1 MDSISSEV
9 DLKATPTFEI
19 YLHGVIHSWLETLT
33 ILGFTLIPLFFLL
46 DFVSIPREYAGLLPR
61 FGVYRLAVTVF
72 VLGQY
77 WVVRRSKPGPRSHWH
92 GYLFTFVVGGMIS
105 KMTVDLGGFD
115 AGYYAGLMLLLV
127 AVNMLLPWKTRH
139 CGINGVITISL
150 YVFLNLIESKP
161 FRTENLIGNLYFLVS
176 MLVIATSITHVK
188 NKLIKREYS
197 LRAELVSS
205 HAELAQSERV
215 LKEAR
220 DALWSEME
228 VAKRIQT
235 ALLPHGEVFPGF
247 DIAATMLPAKEVGG
261 DYYDL
266 IRTPRGSWITIGDVS
281 GHGVEAGLIMM
292 MAQTSIRSVISN
304 TPNLTPAA
312 VLIQVNAVMKEN
324 ISMLGVDHYMTA
336 SAILLDNDQ
345 MVVAGMHQDIM
356 IYRAKMHRTE
366 RIATAGAWIGVCDDI
381 QEYTTNNVVP
391 IDQNDVILLFT
402 DGITE
407 AADRNG
413 EMFGDD
419 RLEQVLKQ
427 YGDLPVDQIV
437 RKIIDSVRDFQDA
450 MNDDMTLVIARR
462 VGQDRVNSPSRPS
475 MPRS

>member
-1 MDSISSEV
+1 
-9 DLKATPTFEI
+9 
-19 YLHGVIHSWLETLT
+19 
-33 ILGFTLIPLFFLL
+33 
-46 DFVSIPREYAGLLPR
+46 
-61 FGVYRLAVTVF
+61 
-72 VLGQY
+72 
-77 WVVRRSKPGPRSHWH
+77 
-92 GYLFTFVVGGMIS
+92 
-105 KMTVDLGGFD
+105 
-115 AGYYAGLMLLLV
+115 
-127 AVNMLLPWKTRH
+127 
-139 CGINGVITISL
+139 
-150 YVFLNLIESKP
+150 
-161 FRTENLIGNLYFLVS
+161 
-176 MLVIATSITHVK
+176 
-188 NKLIKREYS
+188 
-197 LRAELVSS
+197 
-205 HAELAQSERV
+205 
-215 LKEAR
+215 
-220 DALWSEME
+220 
-228 VAKRIQT
+228 
-235 ALLPHGEVFPGF
+235 VFPGF

-312 VLIQVNAVMKEN
+312 VLIQVNAVMKDN

-356 IYRAKMHRTE
+356 IYRAKMRRTE
-366 RIATAGAWIGVCDDI
+366 RIATAGAWIGVCEDI

-391 IDQNDVILLFT
+391 IYQNDVILLFT

-427 YGDLPVDQIV
+427 YGELPVDQIV
-437 RKIIDSVRDFQDA
+437 RKIIDSVRDFQDS

-462 VGQDRVNSPSRPS
+462 VGLDRSNSPSAPALLGR
-475 MPRS
+475 

>member
-1 MDSISSEV
+1 MDSSQSEL
-9 DLKATPTFEI
+9 DLQATPTFEI
-19 YLHGVIHSWLETLT
+19 YLQGVIHSWLETVT
-33 ILGFTLIPLFFLL
+33 ILGSILVPLFFLL
-46 DFVSIPREYAGLLPR
+46 DFVIIPEEYASLLPR
-61 FGVYRLAVTVF
+61 FGLYRLAVTLFAV
-72 VLGQY
+72 GQY
-77 WVVRRSKPGPRSHWH
+77 WVVRRTKPSAYSYIH
-92 GYLFTFVVGGMIS
+92 GYVFTLVVGGMIS
-105 KMTVDLGGFD
+105 QMTTDLGGFD
-115 AGYYAGLMLLLV
+115 AGYYAGLMLVLV
-127 AVNMLLPWKTRH
+127 AVNMLLPWKTH
-139 CGINGVITISL
+139 HGAINGALAIAIYIL
-150 YVFLNLIESKP
+150 LNLIEPRP
-161 FRTENLIGNLYFLVS
+161 FKTESLISNLYFLGSIV
-176 MLVIATSITHVK
+176 VIATSITYVK
-188 NKLIKREYS
+188 NKLIKQEFS

-266 IRTPRGSWITIGDVS
+266 IRTKRGSWITIGDVS

-312 VLIQVNAVMKEN
+312 VLVQVNTVMKEN

-336 SAILLDNDQ
+336 SAILLENDQ
-345 MVVAGMHQDIM
+345 MIVAGMHQDIM
-356 IYRAKMHRTE
+356 IYRAKMRRTE
-366 RIATAGAWIGVCDDI
+366 RIATAGAWIGVCEDI
-381 QEYTTNNVVP
+381 QEYTTDNVVP
-391 IDQNDVILLFT
+391 LYQNDVILLFT

-427 YGDLPVDQIV
+427 YGELPVDQIV
-437 RKIIDSVRDFQDA
+437 RKIINSVQEFQATMD
-450 MNDDMTLVIARR
+450 DDMTLVIARR
-462 VGQDRVNSPSRPS
+462 VGTDRVSSASLPPS
-475 MPRS
+475 